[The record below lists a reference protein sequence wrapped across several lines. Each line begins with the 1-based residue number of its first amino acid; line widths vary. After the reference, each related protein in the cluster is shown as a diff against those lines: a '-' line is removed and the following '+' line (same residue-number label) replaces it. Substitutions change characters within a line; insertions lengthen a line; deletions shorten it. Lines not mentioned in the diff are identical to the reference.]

1 LPEYYL
7 FKTFK
12 MKKIAINGFGR
23 IGRMCFRSLLE
34 KTDVQ
39 VVAINDLTDVKT
51 LAHLLKYDSI
61 HGRCKATVTSEDQF
75 LVVNGHRIE
84 ILAQKDPAQLPWA
97 AMGIDVVIE
106 STGIFTDKEGAQK
119 HIAAGAKKVVI
130 SAPATGGVK
139 TVVLGVNEG
148 EITENDTI
156 LSNASCTT
164 NCLAPMAKVLHDTF
178 GIEKG
183 YITTVHA
190 YTADQRLQDAPH
202 KDLRRARAAA
212 LSMVPTSTGAAKAVG
227 EVLPE
232 LKGKLDGV
240 AVRVPTPDG
249 SLTDLVAVLKREVT
263 KEEVNTA
270 MKKAAENE
278 MKGIMEYCIDPI
290 VSIDIVGN
298 KHSCIFDAALTS
310 VNGNLIKVMGWYD
323 NEAGYSER
331 VVELVSKI

>member
-1 LPEYYL
+1 
-7 FKTFK
+7 
-12 MKKIAINGFGR
+12 
-23 IGRMCFRSLLE
+23 MCFRSIIE
-34 KTDVQ
+34 KEGLD

-61 HGRCKATVTSEDQF
+61 HGRVKADVAADGNF
-75 LVVNGHRIE
+75 LVVNGKRIE
-84 ILAQKDPAQLPWA
+84 VIAQKDPAQLPWA
-97 AMGIDVVIE
+97 AMNIDVVIE
-106 STGIFTDKEGAQK
+106 STGIFTDKDGAQK
-119 HIAAGAKKVVI
+119 HITAGAKKVVI
-130 SAPATGGVK
+130 SAPASGGIK
-139 TVVLGVNEG
+139 TIVLGVNDG
-148 EITENDTI
+148 DITAEDVV

-164 NCLAPMAKVLHDTF
+164 NCLAPMAKVLNDTF

-232 LKGKLDGV
+232 LKGLLDGV

-249 SLTDLVAVLKREVT
+249 SLTDLVVILKRNVT
-263 KEEVNTA
+263 KEEVNA
-270 MKKAAENE
+270 AIKKAAENE
-278 MKGIMEYCIDPI
+278 MKGIIEYCTDPI

-298 KHSCIFDAALTS
+298 KHSCIFDADLTS
-310 VNGNLIKVMGWYD
+310 ANGNLVKVMGWYD

-331 VVELVSKI
+331 VVELVSQWS